1 MIGFYFNKFSYNSLL
16 AAKLKFLQ
24 TFIPFVGLN
33 NIIPHLET
41 EARIVQHIKTK
52 QFELA
57 VTAISKAYHDMLYWH
72 IRKLVKHHDAANDAL
87 QNTYMRIFKGLANFK
102 FKSSVKTWCYR
113 IAYNEVIRLLEQQQ
127 KLRYSDSNDAVTD
140 YFAHLTADPYFDLDS
155 ASHALHESLSKLSE
169 KQQRVFQMKY
179 FDELTFEEI
188 AEITSWN
195 TNSIK
200 TAFYA
205 AKEKVTVHVMQIV

>member
-1 MIGFYFNKFSYNSLL
+1 
-16 AAKLKFLQ
+16 
-24 TFIPFVGLN
+24 
-33 NIIPHLET
+33 LEA
-41 EARIVQHIKTK
+41 EARIVQHIKNK
-52 QFELA
+52 QIELA
-57 VTAISKAYHDMLYWH
+57 VTAITNAYHEMLYWH

-87 QNTYMRIFKGLANFK
+87 QNTYVRIFKGLANFK
-102 FKSSVKTWCYR
+102 HKSSVKTWCYR
-113 IAYNEVIRLLEQQQ
+113 IAYNESIRLLEQQQ
-127 KLRYSDSNDAVTD
+127 KLRYSDNSDAVTD
-140 YFAHLTADPYFDLDS
+140 YFEYLTADPYFDLDS

-205 AKEKVTVHVMQIV
+205 AKEKVTVHVMQTL

>member
-1 MIGFYFNKFSYNSLL
+1 M
-16 AAKLKFLQ
+16 
-24 TFIPFVGLN
+24 
-33 NIIPHLET
+33 ET
-41 EARIVQHIKTK
+41 EERIVKHIKNK

-57 VTAISKAYHDMLYWH
+57 VTAVSNAYHEMLYWH

-87 QNTYMRIFKGLANFK
+87 QNTYVRIFKGLANFK

-113 IAYNEVIRLLEQQQ
+113 IAYNESIRLVAQNQ
-127 KLRYSDSNDAVTD
+127 KLQYSNSNDGATD

-155 ASHALHESLSKLSE
+155 VSHALHESLSKLSE
-169 KQQRVFQMKY
+169 KQQCVFQMKY

-188 AEITSWN
+188 AKITSWN

-205 AKEKVTVHVMQIV
+205 AKEKVTLHVMETI

>member
-1 MIGFYFNKFSYNSLL
+1 ME
-16 AAKLKFLQ
+16 
-24 TFIPFVGLN
+24 P
-33 NIIPHLET
+33 
-41 EARIVQHIKTK
+41 EARIVQHIKNNH
-52 QFELA
+52 FEFA
-57 VTAISKAYHDMLYWH
+57 VTAISEVYHEMLYWH
-72 IRKLVKHHDAANDAL
+72 IRKLVKHHDIANDVL

-113 IAYNEVIRLLEQQQ
+113 IAYNEAIRMLEQQQ
-127 KLRYSDSNDAVTD
+127 KLRYNDSNDVVTD

-155 ASHALHESLSKLSE
+155 TSHALHESLSKLSE

-188 AEITSWN
+188 AEVTSWN
-195 TNSIK
+195 VNSIK

-205 AKEKVTVHVMQIV
+205 AKEKVTIHVLQTV

>member
-1 MIGFYFNKFSYNSLL
+1 M
-16 AAKLKFLQ
+16 
-24 TFIPFVGLN
+24 
-33 NIIPHLET
+33 ET
-41 EARIVQHIKTK
+41 EEHIVQHIKNK

-57 VTAISKAYHDMLYWH
+57 VTAVSKAYHEMLYWH
-72 IRKLVKHHDAANDAL
+72 IRKLVKHHDTANDAL
-87 QNTYMRIFKGLANFK
+87 QNTYIRIFKGFTNFK

-113 IAYNEVIRLLEQQQ
+113 IAFNESIRLVEQNQ
-127 KLRYSDSNDAVTD
+127 KLRYSDSNEDVSA
-140 YFAHLTADPYFDLDS
+140 YFAHLTADPYLDLDS
-155 ASHALHESLSKLSE
+155 VSHAFHESLSKLSE

-188 AEITSWN
+188 AKITSWN

-205 AKEKVTVHVMQIV
+205 AKDKVTVHVMKAI